1 MKDPP
6 QTGVLLLFHRHP
18 HRESITGWITL
29 RVWYVQPE
37 HEDCGARS
45 EGVVAESFGSSYP

>member
-6 QTGVLLLFHRHP
+6 SNGGLLLFHRHP

>member
-1 MKDPP
+1 MKEPP
-6 QTGVLLLFHRHP
+6 SNGGLLLFLRHP

-37 HEDCGARS
+37 REDYGARS
-45 EGVVAESFGSSYP
+45 ECVVTESFGSSYP